1 MLFRSFTGVNCT
13 NCRDNEKRVFPRQ
26 DVRHELE
33 RYVRVQLYND
43 SVPKRGLSPAEA
55 QAEAIR
61 NRDWQE
67 KTFGDV
73 STPLYVVF
81 RPAKDKPFTDDGKL
95 KGTLLHQ
102 QGGKIFDNQI
112 EEFVAKLKGALN
124 GQVAQAL
131 PPP

>member
-1 MLFRSFTGVNCT
+1 
-13 NCRDNEKRVFPRQ
+13 EKRVFPRQ

-112 EEFVAKLKGALN
+112 EDFVAKLKGALN